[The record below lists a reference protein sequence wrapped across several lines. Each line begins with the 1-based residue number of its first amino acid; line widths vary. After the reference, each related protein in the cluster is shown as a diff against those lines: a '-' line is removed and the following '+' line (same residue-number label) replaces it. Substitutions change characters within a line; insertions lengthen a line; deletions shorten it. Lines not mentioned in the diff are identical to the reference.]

1 MWWNKCFGNRR
12 IKWLK
17 PYVVKKIVKQVPLK
31 NESIKTWNLICD
43 VIRTTNF
50 HIISEEECED
60 LTYCLL
66 NCCYKSNINSPKS
79 CQFHAEVI
87 FEIIESM
94 SLDVPIYAWKLVKCI
109 VKDCFYLEPFS
120 ELTAKRCYN
129 SFKHLETIIDTCDIY
144 DVKIVTIAEI
154 TVNIRGKYINKK
166 LTDEIIS

>member
-17 PYVVKKIVKQVPLK
+17 THVVKKIVKQAPLK
-31 NESIKTWNLICD
+31 NETIKTWNLICD
-43 VIRTTNF
+43 VIRTINF
-50 HIISEEECED
+50 HTISEEECED

-66 NCCYKSNINSPKS
+66 NIHSPKS
-79 CQFHAEVI
+79 CQYHAEVI

-94 SLDVPIYAWKLVKCI
+94 SLDVPIYAWKLVKYI
-109 VKDCFYLEPFS
+109 VKDCFYLETFS

-154 TVNIRGKYINKK
+154 TVNIRGKYMNKK
-166 LTDEIIS
+166 FDEIIS

>member
-17 PYVVKKIVKQVPLK
+17 THVVKKIVKQAPLK
-31 NESIKTWNLICD
+31 NETIKTWNLICD
-43 VIRTTNF
+43 VIRTINF
-50 HIISEEECED
+50 HTISEEECED

-66 NCCYKSNINSPKS
+66 NCYKYNIHSPKL
-79 CQFHAEVI
+79 CHAEVI

-94 SLDVPIYAWKLVKCI
+94 SLDVPIYAWKLVKYI
-109 VKDCFYLEPFS
+109 VKDCFYLETFS

-154 TVNIRGKYINKK
+154 TVNIRGKYMNKK
-166 LTDEIIS
+166 FDEIIS

>member
-1 MWWNKCFGNRR
+1 MWWNQCFGNRR

-17 PYVVKKIVKQVPLK
+17 NRVVKKIVNQTPLK

-50 HIISEEECED
+50 HTISEEECED
-60 LTYCLL
+60 FTYCLL
-66 NCCYKSNINSPKS
+66 NCCYKYNINSPKS

-94 SLDVPIYAWKLVKCI
+94 SLDVPIYAWKLVKYIMEDCI
-109 VKDCFYLEPFS
+109 YLETFS
-120 ELTAKRCYN
+120 ELTAKQCYN
-129 SFKHLETIIDTCDIY
+129 SFKHCEKIVDTCDIY

-154 TVNIRGKYINKK
+154 IVNIRGKYKNKK
-166 LTDEIIS
+166 FDEFII